1 MASTEKPDL
10 SDPPTPKGKRTR
22 AHLLSA
28 ARQVFSRAG
37 YVTLRMSD
45 VAEAAGVSM
54 GALYRYFRSKDD
66 MFLALIGDIHNDL
79 YLASR
84 SQGVKFSED
93 PYAALL
99 AANEGYL
106 NLYHTNR
113 DVMRAFIE
121 ATTVNTAYRDM
132 WWWMRQR
139 HIERFVAMLERDF
152 GITEVNGIP
161 ARVITEAL
169 ASMTEQS
176 AYVWYAQEQ
185 LSPHAVPVRMAAQV
199 IARAWHDAFFGSTG
213 APARQENQRTELSL

>member
-1 MASTEKPDL
+1 MASSEKPDL

-22 AHLLSA
+22 AHLLAA
-28 ARQVFSRAG
+28 ARRVFSRAG
-37 YVTLRMSD
+37 YVTLRMQE
-45 VAEAAGVSM
+45 VADEAGMSM
-54 GALYRYFRSKDD
+54 GAVYRYFRSKDD
-66 MFLALIGDIHNDL
+66 MFLALIGDIHQDL
-79 YLASR
+79 FLASR
-84 SQGVKFSED
+84 SPNVDFATD

-99 AANEGYL
+99 ASNEGYL

-121 ATTVNTAYRDM
+121 ATTVNTVYRDM
-132 WWWMRQR
+132 WWWMRER

-152 GITEVNGIP
+152 GIREVDGIP

-185 LSPHAVPVRMAAQV
+185 LADHTVSVDVAARIVSMA
-199 IARAWHDAFFGSTG
+199 WYKAFFTG
-213 APARQENQRTELSL
+213 RG